1 MLRVEFGDHYCVRAS
16 VWMTAL
22 ALAGVLLFAQLGRWQ
37 WHRAAEKRALA
48 AAFVAGTENFS
59 TALGSRST
67 AELARYTQVRA
78 RGRYDTAHQFLL
90 DNMTHEGRT
99 GYQVLTPLRLADGR
113 VLLVNRGWLPLPG
126 GRRDALPDISLPDLG
141 TIDIGGRLDNLPV
154 TGLAMGQAA
163 PAQGALWPKRTSF
176 PSAQQLGAAL
186 GQSVEARQLLL
197 GASEPQGF
205 TRDWTSSA
213 AGFGPER
220 HMAYA
225 FQWWGLGALIL
236 FLYFFMNI
244 EPREP

>member
-1 MLRVEFGDHYCVRAS
+1 MLRVEFGDHYCVRSS

-48 AAFVAGTENFS
+48 VAFLAGTENFA

-90 DNMTHEGRT
+90 DNMAHEGRT
-99 GYQVLTPLRLADGR
+99 GYQVLTPLQLDGGR

-141 TIDIGGRLDNLPV
+141 TINIGGRLDNLPV

-163 PAQGALWPKRTSF
+163 PAQGPLWPKRTSF
-176 PSAQQLGAAL
+176 PSMQQLGAAL

-205 TRDWTSSA
+205 ARDWTSSGT
-213 AGFGPER
+213 GFGPER

-244 EPREP
+244 EPRDP